1 MLMTLRA
8 PFPLTGVNGSAVV
21 DLVGPE
27 FNAFRGRTEWVAC
40 GNRQSTASGRLSTVL
55 DE

>member
-8 PFPLTGVNGSAVV
+8 PFPFTGVNESAVV
-21 DLVGPE
+21 DLVGQD
-27 FNAFRGRTEWVAC
+27 FNAFRGRTEWFAC
-40 GNRQSTASGRLSTVL
+40 GNRQSTASGRLSTVV